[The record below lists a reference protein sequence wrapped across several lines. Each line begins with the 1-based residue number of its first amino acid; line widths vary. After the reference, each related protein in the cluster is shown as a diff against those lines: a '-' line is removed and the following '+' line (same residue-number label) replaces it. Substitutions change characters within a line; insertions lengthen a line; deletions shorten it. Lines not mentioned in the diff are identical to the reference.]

1 MNRTDRIFTDEM
13 KSNFFEL
20 SKLDSA
26 IFQSFDDAFSKIS
39 STEFIENE
47 LLTKLNA
54 VGLVVG
60 DNFRFGYKAQG
71 TTAFL
76 KEYFVDKK
84 SFSLSIIDHE
94 TTDSESVIS
103 STLIRSSIRDANLS
117 RVKDLLGR
125 QHIIGAKVAHGK
137 KLGKTIGF
145 PTANLTNIEQI
156 LPKTGVYS
164 GWLVENNQ
172 LNLSKPLDRAMK
184 AVANIGINPTTDI
197 TTSQK
202 FEVHVLNRND
212 LELYNSNV
220 YFIFDKFIRAEK
232 KFDSLNAL
240 ISQIKHDCEQAEI
253 NLN

>member
-1 MNRTDRIFTDEM
+1 M
-13 KSNFFEL
+13 
-20 SKLDSA
+20 
-26 IFQSFDDAFSKIS
+26 
-39 STEFIENE
+39 
-47 LLTKLNA
+47 
-54 VGLVVG
+54 
-60 DNFRFGYKAQG
+60 
-71 TTAFL
+71 
-76 KEYFVDKK
+76 
-84 SFSLSIIDHE
+84 
-94 TTDSESVIS
+94 
-103 STLIRSSIRDANLS
+103 
-117 RVKDLLGR
+117 
-125 QHIIGAKVAHGK
+125 
-137 KLGKTIGF
+137 
-145 PTANLTNIEQI
+145 
-156 LPKTGVYS
+156 YS

>member
-1 MNRTDRIFTDEM
+1 MKNFHSIEEFSRQNKRPTVVTIGNFDGCHRGHQLLIDEVKRVSSKLDASPIALTFSPSPKEYFGVMNRTDRIFTDEM

-137 KLGKTIGF
+137 
-145 PTANLTNIEQI
+145 N
-156 LPKTGVYS
+156 S
-164 GWLVENNQ
+164 ENNRFSYCEFDQ
-172 LNLSKPLDRAMK
+172 HR
-184 AVANIGINPTTDI
+184 T
-197 TTSQK
+197 
-202 FEVHVLNRND
+202 
-212 LELYNSNV
+212 NSPKNWCV
-220 YFIFDKFIRAEK
+220 FGLVSRK
-232 KFDSLNAL
+232 
-240 ISQIKHDCEQAEI
+240 
-253 NLN
+253 